1 MFHRVSDLSIHDLI
15 DDSGYILAAIEL
27 LKQILSLSEPV
38 YDFIIFCE

>member
-27 LKQILSLSEPV
+27 LKQILSARVPKR
-38 YDFIIFCE
+38 